1 MERAQSPKTSMPHS
15 EPRIQ
20 CSNPNCV
27 ASNKLEAR
35 CCHRCKTPIT
45 KRYLWAMS
53 EVIDPTRVKE
63 LIGNRYFALTERVF
77 LDTKP
82 GIQPQTPEEVPPQII
97 AYLQLFTC
105 YPHIPQIYGQIDT
118 TDVWLLDYGTVPI
131 TSEGRLKYAQLIPEL
146 TSLWSRA
153 TAFQQLNW
161 LWQIAKLWRP
171 LTKKK
176 VASSL
181 LIPELIRLNGQ
192 FIQIL
197 QLQPDLDRR
206 PQLKHLGELWLQWSE
221 YAKPNIQE
229 LLTQLANRI
238 ASGNITKSDRVVAIL
253 DRAMAICRRSREYS
267 YQVYAISDSG
277 PNRANNEDAA
287 YPVHSSPLNIAQ
299 PENSLTIVCD
309 GVGGHEGGEIAATET
324 INYLR
329 DRIAQLSFKESENN
343 TLRIL
348 KQLNQYISESN
359 DVISQRNDSEQR
371 HERQRMGTTLVMTLA
386 HGHEIYLAHIGD
398 SRIYWITPNSCHQLT
413 IDDDLASREVRLG
426 YAVYRDSLQYPS
438 AGALIQ
444 ALGMRDS
451 TALHP
456 NLQRHTIEDDCIL
469 LLCTD
474 GLSDFDRVEQHWRHT
489 VLPVLQGKQDLVTA
503 VKNLIKIANERNGHD
518 NVTVALVHCRVTSK
532 PELETATIAW
542 SEVELAREDSGL
554 GSDVE
559 PDTTDL
565 PITETPETD
574 IPEFYRANQ
583 SAHRTSQ
590 SGWLKYLVLIL
601 IVSIVIGSGF
611 YLFLQKRIDDRDD
624 SQKVI
629 PDSESVIT
637 SPE

>member
-1 MERAQSPKTSMPHS
+1 M
-15 EPRIQ
+15 
-20 CSNPNCV
+20 
-27 ASNKLEAR
+27 
-35 CCHRCKTPIT
+35 
-45 KRYLWAMS
+45 
-53 EVIDPTRVKE
+53 
-63 LIGNRYFALTERVF
+63 
-77 LDTKP
+77 
-82 GIQPQTPEEVPPQII
+82 
-97 AYLQLFTC
+97 
-105 YPHIPQIYGQIDT
+105 
-118 TDVWLLDYGTVPI
+118 PI

-206 PQLKHLGELWLQWSE
+206 PQLKHLGELWLQWSK

-386 HGHEIYLAHIGD
+386 HGHEIYLAHVGD

-503 VKNLIKIANERNGHD
+503 VKTLIKIANERNGHD

-554 GSDVE
+554 GSDVD